1 MTREQ
6 AKEIAREAIR
16 RKPQS
21 YYVEPFE
28 PHEWVVDAIL
38 EAYARARF
46 ELSYDNKYGC
56 GDI

>member
-38 EAYARARF
+38 EAYSQRKTILRKLWRLGEA
-46 ELSYDNKYGC
+46 
-56 GDI
+56 